1 MLKKN
6 HITDFFISQI
16 NKYKITPENVI
27 IEITESEEMTDMHI
41 ALDTMIR
48 LRLCG
53 FKLALDDFGSGYS
66 NMEVI
71 SSLPVN
77 QLKIDKSL
85 VRGVDENKQKLKVLE
100 SVVELAKNM
109 SLSIVAEGIETEIE
123 CNIVKRLG
131 VTMGQ
136 GYYFS
141 KPRSIKSLK
150 KLLEIQNIIIQ
161 QIFFSG
167 IGSLLFMEDLNC
179 GDKMGKT
186 ILVAPGEEIEIPLAA
201 VGSIFSV
208 GQQDELKEILNN
220 CNQ

>member
-1 MLKKN
+1 MLTRWAHPVYGILAPAVFSDIFIDDECCSILTKRLIVKSFEDFSGLNDKNISLAINLTWNMLKKN

-161 QIFFSG
+161 
-167 IGSLLFMEDLNC
+167 
-179 GDKMGKT
+179 
-186 ILVAPGEEIEIPLAA
+186 
-201 VGSIFSV
+201 
-208 GQQDELKEILNN
+208 
-220 CNQ
+220 